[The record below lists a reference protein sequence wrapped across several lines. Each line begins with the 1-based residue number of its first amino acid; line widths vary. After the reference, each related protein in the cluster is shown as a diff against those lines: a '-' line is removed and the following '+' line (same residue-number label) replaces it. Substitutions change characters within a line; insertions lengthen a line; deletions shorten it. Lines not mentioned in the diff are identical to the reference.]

1 MNTIICLT
9 QPILILLKSKLASQL
24 DIFKKTESPS
34 SSLTASCLPEIEFNL
49 DNRTYRLLYRFLSMD
64 QPELEENYGDLC
76 DLVRAIENGD
86 VEMARKLA
94 QQHVKRFNQYMK
106 KREDASASG

>member
-1 MNTIICLT
+1 
-9 QPILILLKSKLASQL
+9 
-24 DIFKKTESPS
+24 
-34 SSLTASCLPEIEFNL
+34 
-49 DNRTYRLLYRFLSMD
+49 MD

-76 DLVRAIENGD
+76 DLVRAIENCD
-86 VEMARKLA
+86 VEMACKLA

>member
-1 MNTIICLT
+1 MNTITCLT
-9 QPILILLKSKLASQL
+9 QPILILLKSRLASQL
-24 DIFKKTESPS
+24 DIFRYY
-34 SSLTASCLPEIEFNL
+34 
-49 DNRTYRLLYRFLSMD
+49 DRFLSMD

-76 DLVRAIENGD
+76 DLVRAIENCD
-86 VEMARKLA
+86 VEMACKLA